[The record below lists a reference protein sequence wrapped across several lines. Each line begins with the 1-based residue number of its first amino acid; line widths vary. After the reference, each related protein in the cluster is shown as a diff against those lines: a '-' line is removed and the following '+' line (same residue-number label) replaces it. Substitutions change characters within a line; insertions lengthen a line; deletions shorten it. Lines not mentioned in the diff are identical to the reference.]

1 MVIKQAPD
9 IRSSEITSK
18 AVYLKRREFLQAA
31 GITTAAA
38 LAGVLGHDQP
48 VEAAPGEKLTITS
61 TTVTTT
67 DSHYIAPI
75 KFNGDAAA
83 AWKKLLVLVTA
94 QPRTTL
100 IEQKPN
106 YLCAEF
112 KTATMGYVDDVE
124 FALDAKAKAIQ
135 VRSAS
140 RLGIRDFG
148 VNRKRIEALR
158 AGFTTAK

>member
-1 MVIKQAPD
+1 MGLFAGKRPTGLGIASGKFKPLPNKPNCV
-9 IRSSEITSK
+9 SST
-18 AVYLKRREFLQAA
+18 VAA
-31 GITTAAA
+31 
-38 LAGVLGHDQP
+38 
-48 VEAAPGEKLTITS
+48 
-61 TTVTTT
+61 T
-67 DSHYIAPI
+67 DSHYVAPI

-83 AWKKLLVLVTA
+83 AWKKLLGLVNA
-94 QPRTTL
+94 HPRTTL
-100 IEQKPN
+100 VEQKSN

-124 FALDAKAKAIQ
+124 FALDARTKAIQ

-158 AGFTTAK
+158 AGFVAKA

>member
-1 MVIKQAPD
+1 MGLFAGKRPTGLGFTAGKFKPPQKKPNCV
-9 IRSSEITSK
+9 SS
-18 AVYLKRREFLQAA
+18 
-31 GITTAAA
+31 
-38 LAGVLGHDQP
+38 
-48 VEAAPGEKLTITS
+48 
-61 TTVTTT
+61 TVTTT

>member
-1 MVIKQAPD
+1 MGLFAGKRPTGLGFTAGKFKPLPNKPNCV
-9 IRSSEITSK
+9 SS
-18 AVYLKRREFLQAA
+18 
-31 GITTAAA
+31 
-38 LAGVLGHDQP
+38 
-48 VEAAPGEKLTITS
+48 
-61 TTVTTT
+61 TVATT

-75 KFNGDAAA
+75 KFSGDAAV
-83 AWKKLLVLVTA
+83 AWKKLLGLVNA
-94 QPRTTL
+94 HPRTTL
-100 IEQKPN
+100 VEQKPN

-124 FALDAKAKAIQ
+124 FALDAKAKVIQ

-158 AGFTTAK
+158 AGFVAKA

>member
-1 MVIKQAPD
+1 MGLFAGKRPTGLGFTAGKFKPPSRKPNSV
-9 IRSSEITSK
+9 SS
-18 AVYLKRREFLQAA
+18 
-31 GITTAAA
+31 
-38 LAGVLGHDQP
+38 
-48 VEAAPGEKLTITS
+48 
-61 TTVTTT
+61 TVVTT

-75 KFNGDAAA
+75 KFTGDAAV
-83 AWKKLLVLVTA
+83 AWKKLLALVSE

-100 IEQKPN
+100 VEQKPN

-112 KTATMGYVDDVE
+112 KTAMLGYVDDVE
-124 FALDAKAKAIQ
+124 FALDAKAKTIH

-158 AGFTTAK
+158 AGMVAKA